1 MIGIYLD
8 QGFKLFEAIK
18 KSVEVLEGSYSFL
31 LISILDPEAMYIVK
45 HTGTMVIGF
54 PECLFKKP
62 PKDFE
67 TVSLDSVSNISDNE
81 GPLDL

>member
-1 MIGIYLD
+1 
-8 QGFKLFEAIK
+8 
-18 KSVEVLEGSYSFL
+18 
-31 LISILDPEAMYIVK
+31 MYIVK

-81 GPLDL
+81 GPLELKPKEHKF